1 MDESLA
7 ALARAAS
14 WAAIPVTAGVVTPPV
29 VVASLPLISAVTAVG
44 SLASLAAKT
53 EASKVMVPSLAS
65 CRPTVL
71 ALLPPMAEEIELSSW
86 LDSCTS
92 ALSPCRVAVAAPA
105 VETV

>member
-7 ALARAAS
+7 VLASAAS
-14 WAAIPVTAGVVTPPV
+14 WPAIPVTAGVVTPPV
-29 VVASLPLISAVTAVG
+29 VVSSVPPMSAVTAVG
-44 SLASLAAKT
+44 SLASLAANT
-53 EASKVMVPSLAS
+53 DASKVIVPSLAS
-65 CRPTVL
+65 WSPMVL